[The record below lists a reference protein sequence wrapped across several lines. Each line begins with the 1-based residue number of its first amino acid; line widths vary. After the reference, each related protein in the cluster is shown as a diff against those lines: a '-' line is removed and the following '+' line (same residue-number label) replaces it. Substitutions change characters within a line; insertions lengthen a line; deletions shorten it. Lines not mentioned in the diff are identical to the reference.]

1 GIIIATKDSKAEAM
15 AEWERGLKYFPNS
28 PTLNYRMAIAN
39 RSLGDDKQ
47 AKSYIQKA
55 LKASP
60 NNQDYQNLKK
70 ELDD

>member
-1 GIIIATKDSKAEAM
+1 
-15 AEWERGLKYFPNS
+15 
-28 PTLNYRMAIAN
+28 MAIAN

-55 LKASP
+55 IKASP
-60 NNQDYQNLKK
+60 NNQEYQNLKK